1 MRNFSIVVFILA
13 LLNALESLSIDLYLP
28 AFPSMA
34 TIFNTEIG
42 NIQISISTF
51 FAGFAIGQLL
61 WGPLSDKKGR
71 KPILYAGVILFV
83 IATTAIIFTSNVY
96 ILWILRFIQAF
107 GGSAGIVVGRA
118 IVTDLYNRKKAV
130 SIFSTQSQISGIAP
144 ILAPI
149 IGSLLLKFWGWES
162 AFVVLSLLGAI
173 SLLLII
179 KYIPETNKK
188 AAKNEDII
196 EENILKSQIKNI
208 LGNREFIKNTIIG
221 SIAFASLIVYISNSP
236 FLFMQIHGFSSEKYS
251 LIFAFNSIAL
261 ILAAYSI
268 PKLLFRFGEHQIMS
282 FAVFLLTISTS
293 LHIFASYL
301 QLSVIIEIV
310 FLYLSIFSI
319 GLLFP
324 ITTAG
329 ALSPFKEGKGVASAL
344 LGFLQL
350 ITTFIISA
358 IVGLLESDSAM
369 PMIFA
374 RASLSVIAVFI
385 IYFEFKKSKVFTE
398 N

>member
-1 MRNFSIVVFILA
+1 M
-13 LLNALESLSIDLYLP
+13 P
-28 AFPSMA
+28 AFPNMA
-34 TIFNTEIG
+34 EIFNTEIG

-71 KPILYAGVILFV
+71 KPILYAGVLLFIV
-83 IATTAIIFTSNVY
+83 ATTGIIFTSNVY
-96 ILWILRFIQAF
+96 VLWILRFIQAF

-118 IVTDLYNRKKAV
+118 IVTDMYERKKAI

-179 KYIPETNKK
+179 KYIPETNKREK
-188 AAKNEDII
+188 KKEEII
-196 EENILKSQIKNI
+196 EENVLRSQVKNI
-208 LGNREFIKNTIIG
+208 LANREFIKNTIIG
-221 SIAFASLIVYISNSP
+221 SIAFASLIIYISNSP
-236 FLFMQIHGFSSEKYS
+236 FLFMQIHRFSSEKYS

-261 ILAAYSI
+261 ILAAYFT
-268 PKLLFRFGEHQIMS
+268 PKLLFRFSESQIMS
-282 FAVFLLTISTS
+282 FAVFFLTISTL
-293 LHIFASYL
+293 LHILASYF
-301 QLSVIIEIV
+301 QLSVITEII
-310 FLYLSIFSI
+310 FLYISIFAI

-329 ALSPFKEGKGVASAL
+329 ALSSFKEGKGVASAL

-358 IVGLLESDSAM
+358 MVGLIKSDSAM
-369 PMIFA
+369 PMVIT
-374 RASLSVIAVFI
+374 RAMLSIIAFSI
-385 IYFEFKKSKVFTE
+385 ICIEFKKSKVLNE

>member
-71 KPILYAGVILFV
+71 KPILYAGVILFI

-118 IVTDLYNRKKAV
+118 IVTDLYDRKKAV

-188 AAKNEDII
+188 TAKNENIV

-261 ILAAYSI
+261 ILAAYST

-282 FAVFLLTISTS
+282 FAVILLTISTS
-293 LHIFASYL
+293 LHIFASYF
-301 QLSVIIEIV
+301 QLSVIIEII

-374 RASLSVIAVFI
+374 RASLSIIAVSI
-385 IYFEFKKSKVFTE
+385 IYFEFKKSKVLTE

>member
-34 TIFNTEIG
+34 EIFNTEIG

-71 KPILYAGVILFV
+71 KPILYAGVLLF
-83 IATTAIIFTSNVY
+83 IMATTAIIFTSNVFV
-96 ILWILRFIQAF
+96 LWILRFIQAF

-118 IVTDLYNRKKAV
+118 IVTDMYERKKAI

-179 KYIPETNKK
+179 KYIPETNKREK
-188 AAKNEDII
+188 KKEDII
-196 EENILKSQIKNI
+196 EENVLKSQVKNI
-208 LGNREFIKNTIIG
+208 LANREFIKNTIIG
-221 SIAFASLIVYISNSP
+221 SIAFASLIIYISNSP

-261 ILAAYSI
+261 ILAAYFT
-268 PKLLFRFGEHQIMS
+268 PKLLFRFSESQIMS
-282 FAVFLLTISTS
+282 FAVFLLTISTLS
-293 LHIFASYL
+293 HILASYF
-301 QLSVIIEIV
+301 QLSVITEII
-310 FLYLSIFSI
+310 FLYISIFAI

-329 ALSPFKEGKGVASAL
+329 ALSSFKEGKGVASAL

-350 ITTFIISA
+350 ITTFILSA
-358 IVGLLESDSAM
+358 MVGSLRSDSAM
-369 PMIFA
+369 PMVIT
-374 RASLSVIAVFI
+374 RAMLSIIAFSI
-385 IYFEFKKSKVFTE
+385 ICIEFKKSKVLNE